1 MQKEILESQVK
12 LYKNYVDPD
21 FFFFG
26 YRTKLE
32 VKVVIE
38 NCFVKYMPNF
48 FFFTCVVVMVRL

>member
-12 LYKNYVDPD
+12 LCKNYVDPD

-38 NCFVKYMPNF
+38 NCFIKYMPNF
-48 FFFTCVVVMVRL
+48 FFLHVL